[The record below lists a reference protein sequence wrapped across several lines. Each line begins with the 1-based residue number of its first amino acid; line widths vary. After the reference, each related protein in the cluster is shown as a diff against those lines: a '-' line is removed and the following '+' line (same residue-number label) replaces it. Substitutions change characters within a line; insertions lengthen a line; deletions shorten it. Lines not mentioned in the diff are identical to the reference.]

1 MSLIIAECNHSKLF
15 GNFLGE
21 YLRWRR
27 FLVHL
32 STNNMEPRLKKRLL
46 NQSITSVIIIII
58 ISVYFTLTFNNF
70 SKMQSP
76 LTSTNLRLEISNM
89 FKSTIFK
96 TLSNNW
102 LCTLDHAILRP
113 ALFLIITLDYCIWLL
128 HLPVFCFSYK
138 VMRLFPSTREKM
150 MQVYGMEKM
159 LNITVKSFIPKDV
172 SVF

>member
-32 STNNMEPRLKKRLL
+32 STNNMEPSLKKRLL
-46 NQSITSVIIIII
+46 NQSIISVIIIIIIIII

-70 SKMQSP
+70 YKMQSQ

-89 FKSTIFK
+89 FNSTIFK
-96 TLSNNW
+96 ALSSNW
-102 LCTLDHAILRP
+102 LCALDHAILK
-113 ALFLIITLDYCIWLL
+113 ASFVFDHNAWLL
-128 HLPVFCFSYK
+128 HLIVTFTCFLFQLQSYA
-138 VMRLFPSTREKM
+138 
-150 MQVYGMEKM
+150 
-159 LNITVKSFIPKDV
+159 FISIHEGKDDAGV
-172 SVF
+172 RNGENA

>member
-1 MSLIIAECNHSKLF
+1 MSLIIRECNHYKLF

-58 ISVYFTLTFNNF
+58 IISVYFTLTFNNF
-70 SKMQSP
+70 YKMQSQ

-89 FKSTIFK
+89 FNSTIFK
-96 TLSNNW
+96 ALSSNW
-102 LCTLDHAILRP
+102 LCALDHAILK
-113 ALFLIITLDYCIWLL
+113 ASFVFDHNAWLL
-128 HLPVFCFSYK
+128 HLIVTFTCFLFQLQSYAFISIHK
-138 VMRLFPSTREKM
+138 GKDDAGVRNREKA
-150 MQVYGMEKM
+150 
-159 LNITVKSFIPKDV
+159 
-172 SVF
+172 